1 MRNYTMI
8 KYTRIL
14 LAGLAI
20 TLIGA
25 AVSTAQVMD
34 RPAAT
39 VNYTKSEIITQKQL
53 DLAVSQIGQQY
64 SMMGQPNPSR
74 GEVLEEILIQKLIIQ
89 AARKE
94 NIQVSEGEVKSA
106 LRAQLGP
113 EGVNITD
120 EQLKLLVRQ
129 QTGMSWTDYLQQGKE
144 QLLTQNYIKFKKQE
158 LFEDIK
164 EPTESEIRE
173 IYNEN
178 QHLFINPEMVRFGQ
192 IYRDTR
198 NLSASEKNRARDLM
212 EEILADLR
220 SGKATFDEMV
230 MKYSDDTQSRYKGGD
245 VGFLAINDK
254 NSKQLLGK
262 DFFDAAFSTP
272 EGKTTG
278 IIESN
283 IGLHILH
290 ISEKL
295 SARLLGL
302 NDPVNPSTTE
312 TVRDRI
318 VNLKLLEKQQVLFQQ
333 AVGEIINDLK
343 RLADIRIYSDNADI
357 DPDDLKY
364 FENSVR

>member
-1 MRNYTMI
+1 MI

>member
-1 MRNYTMI
+1 MI
-8 KYTRIL
+8 KYIRIL
-14 LAGLAI
+14 IAGLMIAF
-20 TLIGA
+20 IGA

-39 VNYTKSEIITQKQL
+39 INYTKSEIITQKQL

-64 SMMGQPNPSR
+64 AMMGQPNPSR
-74 GEVLEEILIQKLIIQ
+74 GEVLEEILIQKLILQ
-89 AARKE
+89 AARKD

-113 EGVNITD
+113 QGVNITD

-129 QTGMSWTDYLQQGKE
+129 ETGMSWADYLQQGKE
-144 QLLTQNYIKFKKQE
+144 QLLTQNYIKFKKQK
-158 LFEDIK
+158 LFEDIDK
-164 EPTESEIRE
+164 PSDREIRE

-220 SGKATFDEMV
+220 SGKTTFDEMV

-254 NSKQLLGK
+254 NSKQLLGS
-262 DFFDAAFSTP
+262 DFFDAAFNTP
-272 EGKTTG
+272 EGKITG

-283 IGLHILH
+283 IGLHILR

-302 NDPVNPSTTE
+302 NDAVNPSTTE

-318 VNLKLLEKQQVLFQQ
+318 VSLKLLEKQQVLFQQ

-343 RLADIRIYSDNADI
+343 RLAEIRIYADNADI

-364 FENSVR
+364 FENSVL